1 MVSDKAQADC
11 VEAMMGCYLLH
22 CGMENCLDFMARI
35 GINLS
40 STSRVEEVIERK
52 QSREKVIMQ
61 TPQKDAFCSDQVRN
75 EIAKLQ
81 TLMSKLGADQI
92 EKITEYTFKE
102 KSFLLQAFTH
112 PCWRQQADC
121 QL

>member
-1 MVSDKAQADC
+1 
-11 VEAMMGCYLLH
+11 
-22 CGMENCLDFMARI
+22 MENCLDFMARI

-40 STSRVEEVIERK
+40 STSRVEEVIERRK

-81 TLMSKLGADQI
+81 FGS
-92 EKITEYTFKE
+92 
-102 KSFLLQAFTH
+102 
-112 PCWRQQADC
+112 
-121 QL
+121 